1 MKKALLML
9 LVSCS
14 LFANAE
20 PAVIEESYTIP
31 GTLSESCDKVD
42 YYSPEQ
48 DGEEYRLCLMEVIQL
63 TLDYTKFAP
72 AIITPGM
79 MPEDKR
85 LMYVEEAKKIFTY
98 FNSALSDS
106 ERLTVDVD
114 KMMFK
119 GKDDAS

>member
-1 MKKALLML
+1 
-9 LVSCS
+9 
-14 LFANAE
+14 
-20 PAVIEESYTIP
+20 
-31 GTLSESCDKVD
+31 
-42 YYSPEQ
+42 
-48 DGEEYRLCLMEVIQL
+48 
-63 TLDYTKFAP
+63 
-72 AIITPGM
+72 M

-119 GKDDAS
+119 GKGDAS